1 MTTTVQHDAC
11 ELLDADHIAT
21 KHLFVE
27 YARLAFA
34 GAGTEAKAGGRTK
47 SRTPDGRA
55 ALARRICSELT
66 VHAQVEEEIF
76 YPALRDAIDLPELLD
91 EAQAEHQQAKELIA
105 QIEALQDGDAAMDD
119 LVSQLARAVE
129 NHVKEERDV
138 LFPKARAA
146 QGLELDALGVTMKE
160 RQQELE
166 SQAA

>member
-1 MTTTVQHDAC
+1 MATTVQHDAC

-34 GAGTEAKAGGRTK
+34 GAGTEAQAGGRTK
-47 SRTPDGRA
+47 GRTPDGRA
-55 ALARRICSELT
+55 ALARKICSELT
-66 VHAQVEEEIF
+66 VHAQIEEELF
-76 YPALRDAIDLPELLD
+76 YPALREVIDVPELLD
-91 EAQAEHQQAKELIA
+91 EAQDEHQRVKELVA
-105 QIEALQDGDAAMDD
+105 QIEGLSEADAAMDD

-129 NHVKEERDV
+129 NHVKEERDL

-146 QGLELDALGVTMKE
+146 GELDLDELGARMKE

-166 SQAA
+166 SQAT

>member
-1 MTTTVQHDAC
+1 MPTLVQYDAC

-34 GAGTEAKAGGRTK
+34 GAGTEARAGGRAA
-47 SRTPDGRA
+47 SRSPDGRA
-55 ALARRICSELT
+55 ALARKICSELT
-66 VHAQVEEEIF
+66 VHAQIEEEIF
-76 YPALRDAIDLPELLD
+76 YPALRDVIDVPELID

-105 QIEALQDGDAAMDD
+105 RIEALPDGDGAMDD
-119 LVSQLARAVE
+119 LVSSLARAVE
-129 NHVKEERDV
+129 NHVKEERDL

-146 QGLELDALGVTMKE
+146 EGLDLDELGARMRE

-166 SQAA
+166 GQAP